1 MHTRGVH
8 KNMQSLRSEH
18 ISKRLYWAMSII
30 ILCLVLICTPL
41 IVSSSQKFLQSVKTY
56 NQLEAL
62 RNVADLANRI
72 SRERA
77 PSNKIMS
84 SSIEDFEK
92 HRRELSE
99 YRAGVDQQLQNT
111 QIILKDSGFDVLSEH
126 IPNAVMPSLRYA
138 RSQVDWYAALPRSER
153 SAEKLDQ
160 TILSM
165 FQAWESCRKLL
176 KGVVIE
182 SETPSTKLSNFVSQI
197 LLLSDLRDQAGRIAS
212 NVMAHVTFAKPLPDQ
227 NLTRSLQTQH
237 QVRYLWDLIET
248 IQPIQDK
255 TPTFI
260 QLHREIET
268 QFINQGLPIVSS
280 LIEDSLQRR
289 PYHLTGTQL
298 TELMVDKFATVI
310 DLQTYLLEYSHE
322 LAHQEVKQ
330 NLKNLL
336 WTVIISLISLT
347 MAIITMISA
356 RRSLF
361 VPLIKAREMLFDLS
375 ESTNRNKSTFKPK
388 SKTKSESL
396 FAAIQKLE
404 HSLQQRDAL
413 EFRLKNIA
421 HSDSLTGLSNR
432 FALKEYIRFLED
444 HPSKFSKTCLM
455 MIDIDHFKQVNDQHG
470 HITGDHV
477 IQSVADCLK
486 SNVRTSDMIVRYGGD
501 EFLVLIENI
510 DMKDAL
516 TIANKIRK
524 EVKAETILDV
534 DGQHIPF
541 SVSIGVAIG
550 AESWLSLFEAA
561 DEGLFKA
568 KAKGRNAVAEA

>member
-1 MHTRGVH
+1 MH
-8 KNMQSLRSEH
+8 SLRSEH

-30 ILCLVLICTPL
+30 ILCLLLICIPL
-41 IVSSSQKFLQSVKTY
+41 IVSSSQQFKYAVETY
-56 NQLEAL
+56 DEIKVLEH
-62 RNVADLANRI
+62 VADLANKI

-77 PSNKIMS
+77 PANKIMS

-92 HRRELSE
+92 HRNELAD
-99 YRAGVDQQLQNT
+99 YRRGVDQQLEQT
-111 QIILKDSGFDVLSEH
+111 QLILKNAGFNTLSAQISHTLIPILAHARQDVD
-126 IPNAVMPSLRYA
+126 V
-138 RSQVDWYAALPRSER
+138 YAALPRAER

-160 TILSM
+160 AILSM
-165 FQAWESCRKLL
+165 FEAWQSSRQVL

-182 SETPSTKLSNFVSQI
+182 SEIPSTKLSNFVSQI
-197 LLLSDLRDQAGRIAS
+197 LLLSDLRDQAGRVAS
-212 NVMAHVTFAKPLPDQ
+212 NVMAHVTFGTALPET

-237 QVRYLWDLIET
+237 QVLYLWDLIET

-255 TPTFI
+255 TPEFI
-260 QLHREIET
+260 QLHDEIKS
-268 QFINQGLPIVSS
+268 QFIDQALPLVSG
-280 LIEDSLQRR
+280 LIEDSVQDR
-289 PYHLTGTQL
+289 PYRLTGTQL
-298 TELMVDKFATVI
+298 TEAMVDKFATVI
-310 DLQTYLLEYSHE
+310 DLQTYLIEYSHD
-322 LAHQEVKQ
+322 LAYQEVQK
-330 NLKNLL
+330 NLKDLL

-347 MAIITMISA
+347 MAIVTMVSA

-361 VPLIKAREMLFDLS
+361 LPLIKAREMLFDLS
-375 ESTNRNKSTFKPK
+375 ESTDRNKSVEPQG
-388 SKTKSESL
+388 SRENPDSL

-432 FALKEYIRFLED
+432 FALEEYIRFLEG
-444 HPSKFSKTCLM
+444 HPSKLSKTCLM

-501 EFLVLIENI
+501 EFLILIENI
-510 DMKDAL
+510 DMNNAL
-516 TIANKIRK
+516 TIAHKIRK
-524 EVKAETILDV
+524 EVKAETILDA

-550 AESWLSLFEAA
+550 AESWVRLFEAA

-568 KAKGRNAVAEA
+568 KAKGRNAVAEG